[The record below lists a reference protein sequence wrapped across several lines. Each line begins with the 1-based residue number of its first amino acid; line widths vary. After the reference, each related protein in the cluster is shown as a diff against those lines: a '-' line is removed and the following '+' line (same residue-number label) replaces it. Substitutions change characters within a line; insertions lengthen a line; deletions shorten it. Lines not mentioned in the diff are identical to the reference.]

1 MLIPSACARFIIE
14 NWDNIWCSLMHLK
27 KGVMRVEITEATNG
41 HQYINTTEDE
51 KFIFWINSHTP
62 IEKDSN

>member
-1 MLIPSACARFIIE
+1 
-14 NWDNIWCSLMHLK
+14 MHLK